1 MAADAVMPISVVI
14 ERRDSISAWQDFE
27 WRPLGVLP
35 KTDVAPGQLLASG
48 EGWRHIHGG
57 TLDLELFR
65 GETEGYLTNL
75 TQELPV
81 VFVILRRN
89 DDAEGSSEGLAYE
102 PFLVTVCPYEAMGYS
117 TGGDDIVEGVAM
129 PPEVALWLRE
139 FVTAHHVD
147 VPFQKR
153 KNKRHQDDYGG
164 KKPRRVREEEHR

>member
-14 ERRDSISAWQDFE
+14 ERRDSKSAWQDFE

-35 KTDVAPGQLLASG
+35 QTAVARGQVLACG
-48 EGWRHIHGG
+48 EGWNHIHGG
-57 TLDLELFR
+57 VLDLELFR

-75 TQELPV
+75 SQEVPV
-81 VFVILRRN
+81 VFVVLRRKEG
-89 DDAEGSSEGLAYE
+89 AEDGLDYA
-102 PFLVTVCPYEAMGYS
+102 PFLVTVCPYEAMGYT

-129 PPEVALWLRE
+129 PPEITVWLRE

-164 KKPRRVREEEHR
+164 NRPRRVREEELW

>member
-1 MAADAVMPISVVI
+1 MAADAVMPLSVVI
-14 ERRDSISAWQDFE
+14 ERRDSKSAWQEFE

-48 EGWRHIHGG
+48 EGWSHIHGG

-75 TQELPV
+75 TQEVPV

-89 DDAEGSSEGLAYE
+89 DETEGSDYK

-129 PPEVALWLRE
+129 PPEVAVWLRE
-139 FVTAHHVD
+139 FVAAHHVD

-164 KKPRRVREEEHR
+164 KKPRRVREEELW

>member
-1 MAADAVMPISVVI
+1 MAADAVMPLSVVI
-14 ERRDSISAWQDFE
+14 ERRDSKSAWQDFE

-35 KTDVAPGQLLASG
+35 KTDIACGQVLASG
-48 EGWRHIHGG
+48 EGWSHIHGG
-57 TLDLELFR
+57 SHDLELFR

-75 TQELPV
+75 SQEVPV

-89 DDAEGSSEGLAYE
+89 DDAEGLNGGLAYE

-164 KKPRRVREEEHR
+164 NKPRRVREEELW

>member
-1 MAADAVMPISVVI
+1 MAADAVMPLSVVI
-14 ERRDSISAWQDFE
+14 ERRDSKSAWQDFE

-35 KTDVAPGQLLASG
+35 KTGVARGQLLASG
-48 EGWRHIHGG
+48 EGWNHIHGG
-57 TLDLELFR
+57 ALDLELFR

-75 TQELPV
+75 SQEVPV
-81 VFVILRRN
+81 VFVVLRRKE
-89 DDAEGSSEGLAYE
+89 DAEDGLDYA
-102 PFLVTVCPYEAMGYS
+102 PFLVTVCPYEAMGYT

-147 VPFQKR
+147 VPFLKR

-164 KKPRRVREEEHR
+164 NKPRRVREEELW